1 MQLIKLA
8 INRASTANLASP
20 SLGIRPW
27 YRWSLIG
34 FSGCGISLII
44 LKAGIWDFEA
54 KRGRD
59 SGLKICSG
67 RGITIGITGLQENIG
82 RDHLI
87 EVLFGDTPI
96 YTNETIKFQIWP
108 SAIVGAGSFWNYQSK
123 LTPDS
128 KEFAMM
134 IDTQHKVSRYV
145 RFIEQ
150 LIIVLT

>member
-1 MQLIKLA
+1 MF
-8 INRASTANLASP
+8 ANP
-20 SLGIRPW
+20 VFITP
-27 YRWSLIG
+27 
-34 FSGCGISLII
+34 
-44 LKAGIWDFEA
+44 
-54 KRGRD
+54 GRYY
-59 SGLKICSG
+59 
-67 RGITIGITGLQENIG
+67 
-82 RDHLI
+82 
-87 EVLFGDTPI
+87 I
-96 YTNETIKFQIWP
+96 YLKFQIWP

>member
-1 MQLIKLA
+1 MF
-8 INRASTANLASP
+8 ANP
-20 SLGIRPW
+20 VFITP
-27 YRWSLIG
+27 
-34 FSGCGISLII
+34 
-44 LKAGIWDFEA
+44 
-54 KRGRD
+54 GRYY
-59 SGLKICSG
+59 
-67 RGITIGITGLQENIG
+67 
-82 RDHLI
+82 
-87 EVLFGDTPI
+87 I
-96 YTNETIKFQIWP
+96 YIYMKFQIWP

>member
-1 MQLIKLA
+1 M
-8 INRASTANLASP
+8 T
-20 SLGIRPW
+20 SLK
-27 YRWSLIG
+27 YY
-34 FSGCGISLII
+34 
-44 LKAGIWDFEA
+44 
-54 KRGRD
+54 
-59 SGLKICSG
+59 
-67 RGITIGITGLQENIG
+67 TGTLRYI
-82 RDHLI
+82 
-87 EVLFGDTPI
+87 P
-96 YTNETIKFQIWP
+96 NETMNFQIWP

>member
-1 MQLIKLA
+1 M
-8 INRASTANLASP
+8 RD
-20 SLGIRPW
+20 
-27 YRWSLIG
+27 
-34 FSGCGISLII
+34 FSY

-54 KRGRD
+54 KRERD

-82 RDHLI
+82 RDDLI

-134 IDTQHKVSRYV
+134 IDTQHEVSRHF

-150 LIIVLT
+150 LICPDLFGQTHCLLLVRLQQS

>member
-1 MQLIKLA
+1 M
-8 INRASTANLASP
+8 T
-20 SLGIRPW
+20 SLKYYTGTLR
-27 YRWSLIG
+27 Y
-34 FSGCGISLII
+34 I
-44 LKAGIWDFEA
+44 L
-54 KRGRD
+54 
-59 SGLKICSG
+59 
-67 RGITIGITGLQENIG
+67 
-82 RDHLI
+82 
-87 EVLFGDTPI
+87 
-96 YTNETIKFQIWP
+96 NETMNFQIWP